1 MHSSVAARM
10 VGASTAPVVDED
22 DTGGVEFVCV
32 VRRGRIKELIPR
44 RRLGFLTDG

>member
-32 VRRGRIKELIPR
+32 VRRERIKELIP
-44 RRLGFLTDG
+44 GDGLAF